1 MSSTTNVNRERG
13 QVVVIFGLALFVI
26 VLIAALAFDGGLMLL
41 ERRDQQNAADAA
53 ALAGARYLDY
63 SVPDADPQARAIAT
77 ENGFTNGVNSEIVQV
92 HIPPTTGQFR
102 ALPGFVEVVIGSR
115 RPSIFAGVMGVAG
128 WNVSARAVAANQH
141 GLDLPFAMLTLDPTG
156 CSALKVTGTGFVNS
170 NGSIQVNSS
179 CPSGALDVGGSGVV
193 RVTADG
199 ARCNAVGD
207 INSHGGG
214 ELSCAVSE
222 DSYAIPDPL
231 KTRPAPPVP
240 PYPLAIE
247 RVVGA
252 PSKKPPAGCPGST
265 TPATATTPRTCAF
278 SGSYDGTVWRFH
290 PGYYPGGIKT
300 GKAALYLEPG
310 IYYIGGGGLD
320 TSNGSLNS
328 VAAGGTPPPVG
339 GGVLIYNTEAYTF
352 SAQCAAGTASN
363 PAVVC
368 IQSINLNGGSASVNL
383 LPLNDGSVWDGMV
396 IFQDRNLSVAGGK
409 DIQINGGGSTM
420 EVAGTIYVP
429 KGAVEVNGSSSRLIV
444 DQVIAYTYKINGSG
458 GTIDI
463 LYRDG
468 VTARISGVGLVE

>member
-1 MSSTTNVNRERG
+1 LSSTTDVKRKRG
-13 QVVVIFGLALFVI
+13 QIVVMFALALFVI

-63 SVPDADPQARAIAT
+63 SIADADPQARAIAT
-77 ENGFTNGVNSEIVQV
+77 ENGFTNGVNSQVVQV
-92 HIPPTTGQFR
+92 YIPPTTGQFR
-102 ALPGFVEVVIGSR
+102 ALPGFVEVVIGNR
-115 RPSIFAGVMGVAG
+115 RPSIFAGAMGVAG

-141 GLDLPFAMLTLDPTG
+141 GLDLPFAMLTLDPTS
-156 CSALKVTGTGFVNS
+156 CSALKITGTGFVNS

-179 CPSGALDVGGSGVV
+179 CTHGALDVGGSGVV

-207 INSHGGG
+207 IDPHGGG
-214 ELSCAVSE
+214 ELNCTTSE
-222 DSYAIPDPL
+222 NSYAIPDPL

-240 PYPLAIE
+240 PYPAAIE
-247 RVVGA
+247 KVV
-252 PSKKPPAGCPGST
+252 PTTRNPPAGCPGST
-265 TPATATTPRTCAF
+265 TPATATVPRTCAF
-278 SGSYDGTVWRFH
+278 NGSYDGTVWRFH

-300 GKAALYLEPG
+300 GKATLMLEPG
-310 IYYIGGGGLD
+310 MYYIGGGGLD

-328 VAAGGTPPPVG
+328 VAVGGVAPPYG
-339 GGVLIYNTEAYTF
+339 GGVLIYNTEAYNF
-352 SAQCAAGTASN
+352 SAQCAAGTATN
-363 PAVVC
+363 PAVQC
-368 IQSINLNGGSASVNL
+368 IQSIILSGGSAGVNL
-383 LPLNDGSVWDGMV
+383 LPLDDGSVWDGMV

-409 DIQINGGGSTM
+409 DIQINGGTSTM

-429 KGAVEVNGSSSRLIV
+429 KGAVEVNGSASRMIL
-444 DQVIAYTYKINGSG
+444 DQVIAYTYKVNGSG